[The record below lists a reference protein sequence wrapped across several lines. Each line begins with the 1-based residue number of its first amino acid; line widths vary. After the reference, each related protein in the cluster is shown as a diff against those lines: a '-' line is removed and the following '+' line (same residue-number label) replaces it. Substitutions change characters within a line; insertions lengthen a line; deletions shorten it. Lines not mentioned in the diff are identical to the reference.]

1 VVYAV
6 ECLGRSIRKACEL
19 VGLSRPVYRYEPRP
33 DRDAAVRERLRQ
45 LAQERRRF
53 GSPRLHLLLRR
64 EGLVMNHKRTERLYR
79 EEGLALRR
87 KRRRKGASGVRVEP
101 PVPQR
106 PNEKWAMDFVHD
118 STADGRRFRA
128 LVVLDEYTR
137 ECPVIEVD
145 RSLGGK
151 RVVSVLDRLAE
162 SRSLPETITTDN
174 GPEFTGK
181 ALDEWGCRTG
191 VKLHFIE
198 PGRPIE
204 NAYAES
210 LIGRL
215 RDECLSGN
223 WFLSLADAREIIEAW
238 RKDYN
243 SARPHSSLGG
253 LTPHE
258 FIETTAGL
266 QLELVSTA
274 G

>member
-1 VVYAV
+1 MAYVVTH
-6 ECLGRSIRKACEL
+6 LGRSIRKACDL
-19 VGLSRPVYRYEPRP
+19 VGLSRAVYSYARRP
-33 DRDAAVRERLRQ
+33 DRDACLRERLRE

-64 EGLVMNHKRTERLYR
+64 EGLVANHKRTERLYR
-79 EEGLALRR
+79 KEGLSLRR
-87 KRRRKGASGVRVEP
+87 KRRRKGASGVTSAAVA
-101 PVPQR
+101 QR

-128 LVVLDEYTR
+128 LVVMDEYTR

-151 RVVSVLDRLAE
+151 RVVSVLDRLSE
-162 SRSLPETITTDN
+162 SRYLPETITSDN

-181 ALDEWGCRTG
+181 ALDEWACRTG

-198 PGRPIE
+198 PGKPIE

-210 LIGRL
+210 LIGKL

-223 WFLSLADAREIIEAW
+223 WFLSIADAREIIEAW
-238 RKDYN
+238 RKDYD

-266 QLELVSTA
+266 QLSLASTT

>member
-1 VVYAV
+1 MVYAV
-6 ECLGRSIRKACEL
+6 ACLGRSIRKACEL
-19 VGLSRPVYRYEPRP
+19 VGISRAVYGYVPRS
-33 DRDAAVRERLRQ
+33 DRDVALRERLRE

-64 EGLVMNHKRTERLYR
+64 EGLVVNHKRTERLYR

-101 PVPQR
+101 PAAQR

-128 LVVLDEYTR
+128 LVVMDEYTR

-151 RVVSVLDRLAE
+151 RVVSVLDRLCE
-162 SRSLPETITTDN
+162 LRPLPETITTDN

-181 ALDEWGCRTG
+181 ALDQWACRTG
-191 VKLHFIE
+191 VNLHFIG
-198 PGRPIE
+198 PGKPME

-210 LIGRL
+210 LIGKL

-223 WFLSLADAREIIEAW
+223 WFLSLTDAREIIEAW
-238 RKDYN
+238 RKDYS

-253 LTPHE
+253 LTPQE
-258 FIETTAGL
+258 FVETSAGL
-266 QLELVSTA
+266 QLALVSPA

>member
-1 VVYAV
+1 MYVVAH
-6 ECLGRSIRKACEL
+6 LGRSIRKTCDL
-19 VGLSRPVYRYEPRP
+19 LGMSRAVYSYEPRP
-33 DRDAAVRERLRQ
+33 DRDVTVRERLLG

-53 GSPRLHLLLRR
+53 GSPRLHLLLKR
-64 EGLVMNHKRTERLYR
+64 EGLVVNHKRTERLYR

-87 KRRRKGASGVRVEP
+87 KRRRKGAAGVRVEP

-128 LVVLDEYTR
+128 LVVMDEYTR

-151 RVVSVLDRLAE
+151 RVASVLDRLSE
-162 SRSLPETITTDN
+162 SRCWPETITTDN

-181 ALDEWGCRTG
+181 ALDEWACRTG
-191 VKLHFIE
+191 VKLHFIG
-198 PGRPIE
+198 PGKPME
-204 NAYAES
+204 NGYAES
-210 LIGRL
+210 LIGKL

-243 SARPHSSLGG
+243 GARPHSSLGG

-258 FIETTAGL
+258 YAETTTGL
-266 QLELVSTA
+266 QLALASTT

>member
-1 VVYAV
+1 MAYAV
-6 ECLGRSIRKACEL
+6 ACLGRSLRKACEL
-19 VGLSRPVYRYEPRP
+19 VGISRAVFGYAPHP
-33 DRDAAVRERLRQ
+33 DRDVAMRERLRE

-53 GSPRLHLLLRR
+53 GSPRLHLLLKH
-64 EGLVMNHKRTERLYR
+64 EGLVVNHKRTERLYR

-87 KRRRKGASGVRVEP
+87 TRCRKGSSSIRVEP
-101 PVPQR
+101 PLPQR

-128 LVVLDEYTR
+128 LVIMDEYTR
-137 ECPVIEVD
+137 ECPVIELD

-162 SRSLPETITTDN
+162 SCSLPETITTDN
-174 GPEFTGK
+174 VPEFTGK
-181 ALDEWGCRTG
+181 ALDEWACRTG
-191 VKLHFIE
+191 VKLHFIG
-198 PGRPIE
+198 PGKPME

-210 LIGRL
+210 LIGKL

-243 SARPHSSLGG
+243 GARSHSSLGG
-253 LTPHE
+253 LTPRE
-258 FIETTAGL
+258 YAEATSGL
-266 QLELVSTA
+266 QLALVSSA

>member
-1 VVYAV
+1 MLYAV
-6 ECLGRSIRKACEL
+6 ACLGRSIRKACAL
-19 VGLSRPVYRYEPRP
+19 VGISRTVYGYVPRP
-33 DRDAAVRERLRQ
+33 DKDVVLRERLRE

-53 GSPRLHLLLRR
+53 GSPRLHLLLKR

-87 KRRRKGASGVRVEP
+87 RRRRKGASSVRVEP
-101 PVPQR
+101 PMPQR

-118 STADGRRFRA
+118 STADGRRFRV
-128 LVVLDEYTR
+128 LVVMDEYTR

-145 RSLGGK
+145 RSLGGR

-181 ALDEWGCRTG
+181 ALDEWACRTG
-191 VKLHFIE
+191 VKLHFIG
-198 PGRPIE
+198 PGKPME

-210 LIGRL
+210 LIGKL

-223 WFLSLADAREIIEAW
+223 WFLSLADARETIEAW
-238 RKDYN
+238 RQDYN
-243 SARPHSSLGG
+243 STRPHSSLGG
-253 LTPHE
+253 LTPQE
-258 FIETTAGL
+258 YAETTAGL
-266 QLELVSTA
+266 QLALVSTV

>member
-1 VVYAV
+1 MAYAV
-6 ECLGRSIRKACEL
+6 GCLGRSLRRACEL
-19 VGLSRPVYRYEPRP
+19 VGLSRPVYRYHAQANK
-33 DRDAAVRERLRQ
+33 DKVVRERLRQ
-45 LAQERRRF
+45 LAQERHRF

-64 EGLVMNHKRTERLYR
+64 EGLVVNHKRTERLYR

-87 KRRRKGASGVRVEP
+87 KRRRKGASGIRVVP
-101 PVPQR
+101 LAPQR

-128 LVVLDEYTR
+128 LVVVDQYTR
-137 ECPVIEVD
+137 ECPAIEVD
-145 RSLGGK
+145 RSLGGR
-151 RVVSVLDRLAE
+151 RVVSVLDRLSE
-162 SRSLPETITTDN
+162 SRALPETITTDN

-181 ALDEWGCRTG
+181 VLDEWACRTG
-191 VKLHFIE
+191 VKLHFIG
-198 PGRPIE
+198 PGKPTE

-223 WFLSLADAREIIEAW
+223 WFLSLADARDIIEAW

-243 SARPHSSLGG
+243 GARPHSSLGG

-258 FIETTAGL
+258 YAEITTGL
-266 QLELVSTA
+266 QLALVST
-274 G
+274 GG

>member
-6 ECLGRSIRKACEL
+6 ACLGRSIRKACEL
-19 VGLSRPVYRYEPRP
+19 VGLSRPVYRYEARP
-33 DRDAAVRERLRQ
+33 DRNVALRERLRE

-53 GSPRLHLLLRR
+53 GSPRLHLMLRR
-64 EGLVMNHKRTERLYR
+64 EGLVVNHKRTERLYR

-101 PVPQR
+101 PMPQR
-106 PNEKWAMDFVHD
+106 PDEKWAMDFVHD

-128 LVVLDEYTR
+128 LVVMDEYTR

-145 RSLGGK
+145 RSLGGT
-151 RVVSVLDRLAE
+151 RVVRVLDRLAE
-162 SRSLPETITTDN
+162 SRCLPETITTDN

-181 ALDEWGCRTG
+181 ALDEWACRTG
-191 VKLHFIE
+191 VKLHFIG
-198 PGRPIE
+198 PGKPME

-210 LIGRL
+210 LIGKL

-223 WFLSLADAREIIEAW
+223 WFLSLADAREIIEGW

-258 FIETTAGL
+258 YAETTSGL
-266 QLELVSTA
+266 QLALVSTV

>member
-1 VVYAV
+1 VAYAV
-6 ECLGRSIRKACEL
+6 GCLGRSLRRACEL
-19 VGLSRPVYRYEPRP
+19 VGLSRPVYHYHARP
-33 DRDAAVRERLRQ
+33 NKDEVVRERLRQ
-45 LAQERRRF
+45 LAQERQRF
-53 GSPRLHLLLRR
+53 GGPRLHLLLRR
-64 EGLVMNHKRTERLYR
+64 EGLVVNHKRTERLYR

-87 KRRRKGASGVRVEP
+87 KRRRKGAAGVRVEP
-101 PVPQR
+101 PMAQR

-128 LVVLDEYTR
+128 LVVMDEYTR

-151 RVVSVLDRLAE
+151 RVVNVLDRLSE

-181 ALDEWGCRTG
+181 ALDEWACRTG
-191 VKLHFIE
+191 VKLHFIG
-198 PGRPIE
+198 PGKPVE

-210 LIGRL
+210 LIGKL

-223 WFLSLADAREIIEAW
+223 WFLSLADAREVIEAW

-243 SARPHSSLGG
+243 GARPHSSLGG
-253 LTPHE
+253 LTPWE
-258 FIETTAGL
+258 YAEATTGL
-266 QLELVSTA
+266 QLALVSTV

>member
-1 VVYAV
+1 MAYAV
-6 ECLGRSIRKACEL
+6 ACLGRSIRKACDL
-19 VGLSRPVYRYEPRP
+19 VGLSRAVYGYVPRP
-33 DRDAAVRERLRQ
+33 DSDMVVRERLRE
-45 LAQERRRF
+45 LAQERKRF
-53 GSPRLHLLLRR
+53 GCPRLHLLLRR
-64 EGLVMNHKRTERLYR
+64 EGLVVNHKRTERLYR

-87 KRRRKGASGVRVEP
+87 KRRRKGASCVRIKP
-101 PVPQR
+101 PAAQR

-128 LVVLDEYTR
+128 LVVMDEYTR

-162 SRSLPETITTDN
+162 SGRLPETITTDN

-181 ALDEWGCRTG
+181 ALDEWACRSG
-191 VKLHFIE
+191 VNLHFIG
-198 PGRPIE
+198 PGKPME

-223 WFLSLADAREIIEAW
+223 WFLTLADARNVIEAW
-238 RKDYN
+238 RRDYN
-243 SARPHSSLGG
+243 DTRPHGSLGG
-253 LTPHE
+253 LTPRE
-258 FIETTAGL
+258 FIDNTERL
-266 QLELVSTA
+266 QLVLVSPA

>member
-1 VVYAV
+1 M

-19 VGLSRPVYRYEPRP
+19 VGLSRPAYSYEPRS
-33 DRDAAVRERLRQ
+33 DRDVIVRGRLRE

-53 GSPRLHLLLRR
+53 GSPRLHLMLRR
-64 EGLVMNHKRTERLYR
+64 EGLVVNHKRTERLYR

-101 PVPQR
+101 PAAQR

-128 LVVLDEYTR
+128 LVVIDEYTR

-162 SRSLPETITTDN
+162 SRSLPETITADN

-181 ALDEWGCRTG
+181 ALDEWACRTG
-191 VKLHFIE
+191 VKLHFIG
-198 PGRPIE
+198 PGKPME

-210 LIGRL
+210 LNGRL

-223 WFLSLADAREIIEAW
+223 WFLNLADARETIDEW

-243 SARPHSSLGG
+243 SARPHTSLGG
-253 LTPHE
+253 LTPQE
-258 FIETTAGL
+258 FIDTTERL
-266 QLELVSTA
+266 QSALALAT

>member
-1 VVYAV
+1 MYAV
-6 ECLGRSIRKACEL
+6 ACLGRSIRKACAL
-19 VGLSRPVYRYEPRP
+19 VGISRAVYGYVPRP
-33 DRDAAVRERLRQ
+33 DKDVVLRERLRE

-53 GSPRLHLLLRR
+53 GSPRLHLMLKR

-87 KRRRKGASGVRVEP
+87 RRRRKGASSVRVEP
-101 PVPQR
+101 PMPQR

-128 LVVLDEYTR
+128 LVVMDEYSR

-145 RSLGGK
+145 RSLGGR

-181 ALDEWGCRTG
+181 ALDEWACRTG
-191 VKLHFIE
+191 VKLHFIG
-198 PGRPIE
+198 PGKPME

-210 LIGRL
+210 LSGKL

-223 WFLSLADAREIIEAW
+223 WFLSLADARDIIETW
-238 RKDYN
+238 RQDYN

-258 FIETTAGL
+258 YAETTSGL
-266 QLELVSTA
+266 QLALVSTA

>member
-1 VVYAV
+1 MAYAV
-6 ECLGRSIRKACEL
+6 GCLGRSLRRACEL

-33 DRDAAVRERLRQ
+33 GKDEVTRERLRQ
-45 LAQERRRF
+45 LAQERKRF

-64 EGLVMNHKRTERLYR
+64 EGLVVNHKRTERLYR

-87 KRRRKGASGVRVEP
+87 KRRRKGAAGVRVEP
-101 PVPQR
+101 PMAQR

-128 LVVLDEYTR
+128 LVVMDEYTR

-151 RVVSVLDRLAE
+151 RVVNVLDRLSE

-181 ALDEWGCRTG
+181 ALDEWACRTG
-191 VKLHFIE
+191 VKLHFIG
-198 PGRPIE
+198 PGKPVE

-210 LIGRL
+210 LIGKL

-223 WFLSLADAREIIEAW
+223 WFLSLADAREVIEAW

-243 SARPHSSLGG
+243 GARPHSSLGG
-253 LTPHE
+253 LTPWE
-258 FIETTAGL
+258 YAEATTGL
-266 QLELVSTA
+266 QLALVSTV

>member
-1 VVYAV
+1 M
-6 ECLGRSIRKACEL
+6 
-19 VGLSRPVYRYEPRP
+19 
-33 DRDAAVRERLRQ
+33 
-45 LAQERRRF
+45 
-53 GSPRLHLLLRR
+53 LRR
-64 EGLVMNHKRTERLYR
+64 EGLVVNHKRTERLYR

-101 PVPQR
+101 PMPQR

-128 LVVLDEYTR
+128 LVVMDEYTR

-162 SRSLPETITTDN
+162 SRCLPETITMDN
-174 GPEFTGK
+174 GPEFIGK
-181 ALDEWGCRTG
+181 ALDEWACRTG
-191 VKLHFIE
+191 VKLHFIGAGK
-198 PGRPIE
+198 PME

-210 LIGRL
+210 LNGRL

-223 WFLSLADAREIIEAW
+223 WFLSLADARDVIEAW

-243 SARPHSSLGG
+243 SARPHTSLGG
-253 LTPHE
+253 LTPQE
-258 FIETTAGL
+258 FIDTTERL
-266 QLELVSTA
+266 QSALVLTM

>member
-1 VVYAV
+1 MVYAV
-6 ECLGRSIRKACEL
+6 VCLGRSIRKACDL
-19 VGLSRPVYRYEPRP
+19 VGISRAVYGYVPRP
-33 DRDAAVRERLRQ
+33 DKNVAVRERLRQ

-53 GSPRLHLLLRR
+53 GSPRLHLLLKR
-64 EGLVMNHKRTERLYR
+64 EGLVVNHKRTERLYR

-87 KRRRKGASGVRVEP
+87 KRRRKGASVVRGEP
-101 PVPQR
+101 PMPQR

-128 LVVLDEYTR
+128 LVVMDEYTR

-151 RVVSVLDRLAE
+151 RVVSVLDRLVE
-162 SRSLPETITTDN
+162 SRCLPETITTDN

-181 ALDEWGCRTG
+181 ALDEWACRTG
-191 VKLHFIE
+191 VKLHFIG
-198 PGRPIE
+198 PGKPME

-210 LIGRL
+210 LIGKL

-238 RKDYN
+238 RRDYN
-243 SARPHSSLGG
+243 DTRPHSSLGG

-258 FIETTAGL
+258 YAETT
-266 QLELVSTA
+266 
-274 G
+274 

>member
-1 VVYAV
+1 MVYAV
-6 ECLGRSIRKACEL
+6 ACLGRSIRKACEL
-19 VGLSRPVYRYEPRP
+19 VGLSRPVYRYTPRP
-33 DRDAAVRERLRQ
+33 DRDVALRERLRQ

-53 GSPRLHLLLRR
+53 GSPRLHLMLRR
-64 EGLVMNHKRTERLYR
+64 EGLVVNHKRTERLYR

-101 PVPQR
+101 PMPQR

-128 LVVLDEYTR
+128 LVVMDEYTR

-162 SRSLPETITTDN
+162 SRCLPETITMDN
-174 GPEFTGK
+174 GPEFIGK
-181 ALDEWGCRTG
+181 ALDEWACRTG
-191 VKLHFIE
+191 VKLHFIGAGK
-198 PGRPIE
+198 PME

-210 LIGRL
+210 LNGRL

-223 WFLSLADAREIIEAW
+223 WFLSLADARDVIEAW

-243 SARPHSSLGG
+243 SVRPHTSLGG
-253 LTPHE
+253 LTPQE
-258 FIETTAGL
+258 FIDTTERL
-266 QLELVSTA
+266 QSALVLTM

>member
-1 VVYAV
+1 
-6 ECLGRSIRKACEL
+6 LM
-19 VGLSRPVYRYEPRP
+19 
-33 DRDAAVRERLRQ
+33 
-45 LAQERRRF
+45 
-53 GSPRLHLLLRR
+53 LRR
-64 EGLVMNHKRTERLYR
+64 EGLVMNHKRTERIYR

-101 PVPQR
+101 PMPQR

-128 LVVLDEYTR
+128 LVVMDEYTR

-151 RVVSVLDRLAE
+151 RVVSILDRLAE

-181 ALDEWGCRTG
+181 ALDEWACRTG
-191 VKLHFIE
+191 VKLHFIG
-198 PGRPIE
+198 PGKPME

-210 LIGRL
+210 LIGKL

-223 WFLSLADAREIIEAW
+223 WFLSLTDAREIIEAW

-243 SARPHSSLGG
+243 GARPHSSLGG

-258 FIETTAGL
+258 YAETTSGL
-266 QLELVSTA
+266 QLALVSTV

>member
-1 VVYAV
+1 MAYAV
-6 ECLGRSIRKACEL
+6 GCLGRSIRKACDL

-33 DRDAAVRERLRQ
+33 DKDEATRERLRQ
-45 LAQERRRF
+45 LAQERKRF

-64 EGLVMNHKRTERLYR
+64 EGLVVNHKRTERLYR
-79 EEGLALRR
+79 EEALALRR
-87 KRRRKGASGVRVEP
+87 KRRRKGAAGVRVEP
-101 PVPQR
+101 SMAQR

-128 LVVLDEYTR
+128 LVVMDEYTR

-145 RSLGGK
+145 RSLGGT
-151 RVVSVLDRLAE
+151 RVVNVLDRLSA

-181 ALDEWGCRTG
+181 ALDEWACRTG
-191 VKLHFIE
+191 VKLHFIG
-198 PGRPIE
+198 PGKPVE

-210 LIGRL
+210 LIGKL

-223 WFLSLADAREIIEAW
+223 WFLSLADAREVIEAW
-238 RKDYN
+238 RRDYN
-243 SARPHSSLGG
+243 GARPHSSLGG
-253 LTPHE
+253 LTPWE
-258 FIETTAGL
+258 YAETTAGL
-266 QLELVSTA
+266 HLALVSTV